1 MDDGSIKC
9 WGQGSGGRLGNDI
22 DVTTCQEWDDCI
34 FPEPVD
40 VLGFGP
46 E

>member
-1 MDDGSIKC
+1 MAKTTG
-9 WGQGSGGRLGNDI
+9 GNDI
-22 DVTTCQEWDDCI
+22 DISTCDEWDDCI

-46 E
+46 EYANP